1 MQIAFIAT
9 LVVNPEKV
17 PEFEALQKELSE
29 ITHATEP
36 GTLVYDFL
44 RHRDRPD
51 TYVVY
56 ARFHDEAAFQAHQEA
71 PDHERLVPPILAALS
86 EDMDLQFYELVE

>member
-9 LVVNPEKV
+9 LVVKPEQV
-17 PEFEALQKELSE
+17 VEFEAMQKELSE

-44 RHRDRPD
+44 RHRERPY

-86 EDMDLQFYELVE
+86 EEMDLQFYELVE